1 MKLTPSPDLSVCPPG
16 RDDSSSL
23 SLSLDAGMPVEDER
37 CQFDLHR
44 GNDSQEKG
52 SMTIGMMLFPL
63 SLDLRRRASCQM
75 GAGIIHPPRLAKMRF
90 RSSSEMTP
98 SPS

>member
-23 SLSLDAGMPVEDER
+23 SLSLDAGMPAQDER

-44 GNDSQEKG
+44 GHDSQEKG
-52 SMTIGMMLFPL
+52 GMTIGMMLFPL
-63 SLDLRRRASCQM
+63 SLSISGVGRLVKRAQ
-75 GAGIIHPPRLAKMRF
+75 GLFTHRD
-90 RSSSEMTP
+90 
-98 SPS
+98 